1 RASYSTASPGS
12 TRSRARWSAV
22 PFAARVRLP
31 RTSSARRPSSAAVV
45 PSDAIDSGPKMIRVG
60 AENSKRIASALAP
73 FRVGRLDVV
82 VANTLAGLGHPVLH
96 GGTPGR
102 IGLGRLGGGEGVL
115 GAVDLVEEEA
125 RRIVLGLEDV
135 EADATWL
142 PARVA
147 RVVARRRD
155 EGIDRLR
162 RHQHRHP
169 DDVHL
174 GPSCS
179 RAGHDTTAGMAF
191 APF

>member
-96 GGTPGR
+96 GGTPAP
-102 IGLGRLGGGEGVL
+102 IVPGRLRGGEG
-115 GAVDLVEEEA
+115 
-125 RRIVLGLEDV
+125 GLSGGD
-135 EADATWL
+135 
-142 PARVA
+142 PGRG
-147 RVVARRRD
+147 
-155 EGIDRLR
+155 EGR
-162 RHQHRHP
+162 
-169 DDVHL
+169 
-174 GPSCS
+174 
-179 RAGHDTTAGMAF
+179 
-191 APF
+191 